1 MKNYT
6 LIGNTPMINIT
17 YRYQG
22 KEKHIYVKLEM
33 FMKKHT
39 IIGNTPMINITYR
52 YKGKENNIYAKLEMF
67 NVTGSI
73 KDRVAYYII
82 NNAKE
87 KGILKEN
94 MPIIEATSG
103 NTGISLSALG
113 AYYKHPVYIFMPDW
127 ASKERIE
134 LMKLYGANITLISK
148 EEGGFIK
155 CVEEA
160 KKLAKE
166 LNGFLANQF
175 ENEDNILAHYET
187 TGKEILEQLKEKKI
201 GGFVSG
207 VGTGGTLMG
216 IGKRLKE
223 TDNQIKIYALEPE
236 KMPIL
241 SKGKILGQHK
251 IEGIGDDFVPD
262 IFKRNTEIIEKDILL
277 INDDDAMN
285 MARKLAKQL
294 GLGVGIS
301 SGANFIGAVLAQEKL
316 EENVE
321 GKVEVN
327 EENVLEENN
336 KESIVTVFAD
346 DNKKY
351 LSTDLV
357 NNMKN
362 NKYFMSNN
370 VELLNYEEII

>member
-1 MKNYT
+1 MKNHT
-6 LIGNTPMINIT
+6 LIGNTPMIKIKYT
-17 YRYQG
+17 YKG
-22 KEKHIYVKLEM
+22 KESNVYVKLEM
-33 FMKKHT
+33 Y
-39 IIGNTPMINITYR
+39 NI
-52 YKGKENNIYAKLEMF
+52 
-67 NVTGSI
+67 TGSI
-73 KDRVAYYII
+73 KDRVVYYII
-82 NNAKE
+82 KHAKE
-87 KGILKEN
+87 RNLLKDN

-321 GKVEVN
+321 GKVEGN

-336 KESIVTVFAD
+336 KESIVTVFVD

>member
-1 MKNYT
+1 MKN
-6 LIGNTPMINIT
+6 
-17 YRYQG
+17 
-22 KEKHIYVKLEM
+22 
-33 FMKKHT
+33 HT
-39 IIGNTPMINITYR
+39 VIGNTPMINITYR
-52 YKGKENNIYAKLEMF
+52 YKGRENNIYAKLEMF
-67 NVTGSI
+67 NITGSI

-82 NNAKE
+82 KNAKE
-87 KGILKEN
+87 RKILKNN
-94 MPIIEATSG
+94 MPIVEATSG

-236 KMPIL
+236 KMPML
-241 SKGKILGQHK
+241 SNGKILGQHK
-251 IEGIGDDFVPD
+251 IEGIGDDFIPD
-262 IFKRNTEIIEKDILL
+262 IFKRNENIIEKDIIL
-277 INDDDAMN
+277 INDEDAIN
-285 MARKLAKQL
+285 MARRLSKEL

-301 SGANFIGAVLAQEKL
+301 SGANFIGAVLSQERL
-316 EENVE
+316 EEYEE
-321 GKVEVN
+321 GN
-327 EENVLEENN
+327 
-336 KESIVTVFAD
+336 IVTVFAD